1 MHRRRMIALTAAVCF
16 AGPALA
22 EDRKPWFFAPEGL
35 ALSGH
40 DAVAYLREDRAVRG
54 SATHAVMWKGAVWR
68 FASEDHRAA
77 FEMNPK
83 AYAPQ
88 YGGYCA
94 YAVSRNYTAKTDPDA
109 WSLVEGKL
117 YLNYSTGV
125 KVLWSTAKS
134 SNITKAD
141 ANWPGLQSK

>member
-54 SATHAVMWKGAVWR
+54 SANHAVMWKGAVWR

-94 YAVSRNYTAKTDPDA
+94 LSVSRGEIA
-109 WSLVEGKL
+109 SG
-117 YLNYSTGV
+117 
-125 KVLWSTAKS
+125 
-134 SNITKAD
+134 
-141 ANWPGLQSK
+141 